1 MGHFPKQNFF
11 RLCWHGDL
19 PWKFL
24 KLEKKTPICIAC
36 VFAVIQKM
44 RWRMGSQINHIRDEN
59 DNEPGDCSSIDQIVY
74 LQSRLMP
81 RISIVYTQ
89 D

>member
-1 MGHFPKQNFF
+1 
-11 RLCWHGDL
+11 
-19 PWKFL
+19 
-24 KLEKKTPICIAC
+24 
-36 VFAVIQKM
+36 
-44 RWRMGSQINHIRDEN
+44 MGSQINHIRDEN

-89 D
+89 DWITCATVLKDHASNMGYTHLQLSSSQEESFVK